1 MVAGAVPLLVMTRVC
16 EELVPAV
23 TLPNES
29 EEEAACRVAADPVP
43 LRDTSCGLEAA
54 LSVRVIAPLRVPVA
68 VGVKVTEMVQEA
80 LTARLEPQRLV
91 WAKSPEA
98 AIAEIA
104 SAAVP
109 LLVRVMVWA
118 ALVVPS
124 DWAAKVRLVGD
135 RVSVGVAAV
144 AVPLSAT
151 DRVLLVALLWM
162 ARVPV

>member
-1 MVAGAVPLLVMTRVC
+1 MVMTRVC

-23 TLPNES
+23 MLPNES
-29 EEEAACRVAADPVP
+29 EEEADCRVAAVAVPVS
-43 LRDTSCGLEAA
+43 DTDCGLEAA
-54 LSVRVIAPLRVPVA
+54 LSVKVIAPLRVPVA

-98 AIAEIA
+98 AMPEIER
-104 SAAVP
+104 AAVP
-109 LLVRVMVWA
+109 LLVRVMDWA

-135 RVSVGVAAV
+135 RVSVGVAV
-144 AVPLSAT
+144 TAVPLSAT